1 MFMIRAYLFKPGYIS
16 FLGFLF
22 SRTLK
27 MSILL
32 SWWLN
37 DSNLVFHY
45 CIMFLFPL
53 LNARTGV
60 TEKFIQDS
68 LSFTVRLIF

>member
-1 MFMIRAYLFKPGYIS
+1 MFMITAYLFQPGYAF

-22 SRTLK
+22 SRTLE

-32 SWWLN
+32 SWWLG

-45 CIMFLFPL
+45 SVMSLFPL
-53 LNARTGV
+53 LNARTAV
-60 TEKFIQDS
+60 AEKLIQDS
-68 LSFTVRLIF
+68 LSFTVQLIF

>member
-1 MFMIRAYLFKPGYIS
+1 
-16 FLGFLF
+16 
-22 SRTLK
+22 

-32 SWWLN
+32 SWWLG

-45 CIMFLFPL
+45 CVMFLFPL

-60 TEKFIQDS
+60 AEKFIQDS